1 MFKNIHQI
9 YKYTTP
15 KFSIQVAATAAN
27 SIDTPPFYE
36 ATTFATLASNNA
48 NSADT
53 QMVKGICPIYDTST
67 SAYSAPALIT
77 TNSFDTY
84 PINDTTTPVFSTPAS
99 YMGIFQVTPFH
110 AITPSTSTISPFP
123 DLNGSSEI
131 TVCDAAQKSGQF
143 TQSD

>member
-36 ATTFATLASNNA
+36 ATTSTFATLPSNNA
-48 NSADT
+48 DSADT
-53 QMVKGICPIYDTST
+53 QMVKGICPSYDTAT
-67 SAYSAPALIT
+67 FAYSAPALIT

-84 PINDTTTPVFSTPAS
+84 PINDTTTPMFSTPGSNMENIQIAPF
-99 YMGIFQVTPFH
+99 YDATTP
-110 AITPSTSTISPFP
+110 ATSTISPFP
-123 DLNGSSEI
+123 YSSATESS
-131 TVCDAAQKSGQF
+131 AEHKYL
-143 TQSD
+143 